1 MLDRFEYH
9 LVKHQKVF
17 LKRSHLSDPKLR
29 ERVLLRIE
37 KLKII
42 LPMKISSTG
51 TERRL
56 LPVLEQKAQAKM
68 FGFDQLEYF
77 VCRKLIGRI
86 QWHQSETGQHTL
98 PKLSYSISINGISF
112 SFSVQQKQFCLFLH
126 LCLFMGVMIEAITC
140 QQRLS

>member
-1 MLDRFEYH
+1 
-9 LVKHQKVF
+9 
-17 LKRSHLSDPKLR
+17 
-29 ERVLLRIE
+29 
-37 KLKII
+37 
-42 LPMKISSTG
+42 MKISSTG

-77 VCRKLIGRI
+77 GRI
-86 QWHQSETGQHTL
+86 QWHRSETGQHTL